1 MKNSVIWERFLT
13 VVLGVAVVGLGS
25 CNSAPNETATV
36 DTPDESEAELQVVTT
51 FLPITQF
58 TQAVAGD
65 RATVEQIVPASSGPH
80 DYQATPATV
89 QIIAEADVLVK
100 NGLEMELFLEDL
112 IANADNPDLETI
124 DSSEGIAPIANEE
137 GHSHDHDHAEGHSHD
152 HDHDHAEGHS
162 HDHDHDHAEGH
173 HHHHHGEY
181 NPHIWLDP
189 KRAIEQVENI
199 RDGLIAA
206 DPAGEAEY
214 TENAAAYIEQLEQL
228 DADITAQLEPYQ
240 GQTFVV
246 FHDFA
251 PYFAESYG
259 LESEVL
265 VDIPEENPAP
275 EDVKRITETVGKAN
289 LKALLT
295 EPQAGTNTFSALAQD
310 LNINVSTFDPIETGG
325 AEALEPEYYLNTM
338 RQNTDNLVLAFG
350 DSTQS
355 VLPLW
360 QPQPLAIVPQPV
372 YLRF

>member
-1 MKNSVIWERFLT
+1 MKNSIIWEKFLT
-13 VVLGVAVVGLGS
+13 VALGVAVVGLGS
-25 CNSAPNETATV
+25 CTSAPNETATV
-36 DTPDESEAELQVVTT
+36 DTSDEPEAELQVVTT

-58 TQAVAGD
+58 TKAVAGD
-65 RATVEQIVPASSGPH
+65 RATVEQLLPPSSGPH

-89 QIIAEADVLVK
+89 QTMAEADVLVK

-112 IANADNPDLETI
+112 IANADNPDLATI
-124 DSSEGIAPIANEE
+124 DSSEGISTIANAEE
-137 GHSHDHDHAEGHSHD
+137 GHSHSHDHDHAEGHSHD
-152 HDHDHAEGHS
+152 HDHAE
-162 HDHDHDHAEGH
+162 EG

-189 KRAIEQVENI
+189 KRAIQQVENI

-206 DPAGEAEY
+206 DPEGEAEY
-214 TENAAAYIEQLEQL
+214 TENAAAYIEQLQQL

-265 VDIPEENPAP
+265 VDVPAENPAP

-338 RQNTDNLVLAFG
+338 RQNADNLVLAFG

-355 VLPLW
+355 VLPFW
-360 QPQPLAIVPQPV
+360 QPQPLATIPQPV
-372 YLRF
+372 SLRF

>member
-65 RATVEQIVPASSGPH
+65 RATVEQLLPPSSGPH
-80 DYQATPATV
+80 DFQATPATV

-112 IANADNPDLETI
+112 IANANNSDLETI
-124 DSSEGIAPIANEE
+124 DSSGGISPIANED

-152 HDHDHAEGHS
+152 
-162 HDHDHDHAEGH
+162 
-173 HHHHHGEY
+173 HGEY

-228 DADITAQLEPYQ
+228 DADITAKLEPYQ

-338 RQNTDNLVLAFG
+338 RQNADNLVLAFG